1 MIDVVVLGPIER
13 QSPAIL
19 LVGLWTYIVMVN
31 GVPGKVAIIID
42 FLAGSPRDLGVVQP
56 PLFANIS
63 LLQPLKLLTERL
75 VNVRIIGL
83 QNAGDATTM
92 KKKSMTLFLHNKLSH
107 ILVEVRRKPIEHH
120 ANRILRSLLDLKQ
133 QSAAGVRLG

>member
-1 MIDVVVLGPIER
+1 
-13 QSPAIL
+13 
-19 LVGLWTYIVMVN
+19 MVN
-31 GVPGKVAIIID
+31 GIPGKVTIIID

-83 QNAGDATTM
+83 QNAGDATPYE
-92 KKKSMTLFLHNKLSH
+92 KEDNDPVL
-107 ILVEVRRKPIEHH
+107 P
-120 ANRILRSLLDLKQ
+120 Q
-133 QSAAGVRLG
+133 